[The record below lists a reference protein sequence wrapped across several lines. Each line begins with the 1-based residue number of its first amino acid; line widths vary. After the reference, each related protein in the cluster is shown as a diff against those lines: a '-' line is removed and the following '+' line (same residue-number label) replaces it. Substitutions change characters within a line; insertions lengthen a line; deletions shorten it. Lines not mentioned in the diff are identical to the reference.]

1 MDGCSQFYFPNDA
14 RVLRQFLNFFLRDKK
29 INSHVIN
36 ITMSTKTVLQN
47 NDLQRKI
54 YLRFNNSGAIFIQEL
69 NPMGPAIFKM
79 NEKMLGN
86 INNKVLYILHEQR
99 IRLL

>member
-1 MDGCSQFYFPNDA
+1 MTGW
-14 RVLRQFLNFFLRDKK
+14 LTQFL
-29 INSHVIN
+29 
-36 ITMSTKTVLQN
+36 
-47 NDLQRKI
+47 
-54 YLRFNNSGAIFIQEL
+54 GAIFIQEL

-79 NEKMLGN
+79 NEKIFGN

>member
-1 MDGCSQFYFPNDA
+1 
-14 RVLRQFLNFFLRDKK
+14 
-29 INSHVIN
+29 
-36 ITMSTKTVLQN
+36 MSTETVLQN
-47 NDLQRKI
+47 DDLQRKI

-69 NPMGPAIFKM
+69 NPMGPTALFKM
-79 NEKMLGN
+79 NQKMLGN